1 MRDLKGVDPDWRG
14 GRECSQN
21 TAYEENT
28 LFSIKGGL
36 SSADGSCW
44 GTDYR
49 RHCDGQKEANITA
62 ALPSAGDR
70 FFHGDTFL
78 VSMIETNFTQNE
90 LLTYIQFNIF

>member
-1 MRDLKGVDPDWRG
+1 MRDLKGVDSDWRG

-28 LFSIKGGL
+28 LFSIKGGSPL
-36 SSADGSCW
+36 LMADYW
-44 GTDYR
+44 
-49 RHCDGQKEANITA
+49 RHCDRQKEANITT

-78 VSMIETNFTQNE
+78 VSMLETNFTRNE